1 MENINWEYKQFT
13 ALTSAELYNILTIRN
28 EVFVVEQNCIY
39 LDTDNKDQH
48 AWHLLGYINEKLVAY
63 SRILP
68 PGVSFH
74 EASIGRVVTHSTI
87 RRNGIGNE
95 LSLGRIWYIEIELNK
110 YIYPISLI
118 VSHSKI
124 SDYDMIIGINFL
136 KTYQSV
142 IDFKKNFLILD
153 QNYITLLND

>member
-1 MENINWEYKQFT
+1 MENIKWEYKQFS
-13 ALTSAELYNILTIRN
+13 ALTSAELYNILTLRN

-74 EASIGRVVTHSTI
+74 EASIGRVVTHSSI

-95 LSLGRIWYIEIELNK
+95 LMKESIEKTIKQFEVNDIRIGAQCYLIKFYTSLGFAVAGNEYMEDGIPHVEMLF
-110 YIYPISLI
+110 
-118 VSHSKI
+118 KI
-124 SDYDMIIGINFL
+124 
-136 KTYQSV
+136 
-142 IDFKKNFLILD
+142 KK
-153 QNYITLLND
+153 

>member
-1 MENINWEYKQFT
+1 MENIKWEYKQFS

-68 PGVSFH
+68 PGISYL
-74 EASIGRVVTHSTI
+74 EASIGRVVTHSSI
-87 RRNGIGNE
+87 RRNGIGIE
-95 LSLGRIWYIEIELNK
+95 LMKESIKKTINQFEVTNIRIGAQSYLIKFYSSLGFAVAGNEYMEDGIPHVEMLF
-110 YIYPISLI
+110 
-118 VSHSKI
+118 KI
-124 SDYDMIIGINFL
+124 
-136 KTYQSV
+136 
-142 IDFKKNFLILD
+142 KK
-153 QNYITLLND
+153 

>member
-48 AWHLLGYINEKLVAY
+48 AWHLLGYINDKLVAY

-95 LSLGRIWYIEIELNK
+95 LMKESIKKTINQFEVTDIRIGAQCYLIKFYTSLGFAVAGNEYMEDGIPHVDMLF
-110 YIYPISLI
+110 
-118 VSHSKI
+118 KI
-124 SDYDMIIGINFL
+124 
-136 KTYQSV
+136 
-142 IDFKKNFLILD
+142 KK
-153 QNYITLLND
+153 